1 MTTAL
6 RNGFSRA
13 PFVLAPIMGAGFA
26 ASFIANDLPFGAWL
40 YVPVAIVLLGAI
52 PFLAGWLSPRLNNI
66 VLFPASVLAS
76 LSVGFAVYG
85 VDADVEPIAYTVLLT
100 LIYGG
105 LASAGFY
112 VGWVLR
118 GHEFINRPH
127 GGI

>member
-1 MTTAL
+1 M
-6 RNGFSRA
+6 
-13 PFVLAPIMGAGFA
+13 
-26 ASFIANDLPFGAWL
+26 L
-40 YVPVAIVLLGAI
+40 YGV
-52 PFLAGWLSPRLNNI
+52 
-66 VLFPASVLAS
+66 VLFPASVLVS
-76 LSVGFAVYG
+76 LTVGFAVYG

-105 LASAGFY
+105 LASVGFY